1 MSARVIAAIRLH
13 RRLFSIFLLQ
23 GIVNDPRNTDNA
35 WIETVAVNYHDNSS
49 GNTFQKVALRA
60 GDEVTAAR
68 WVQVHKGLELYA
80 SHKEILEKVPL
91 GRLTVMHAHVL
102 TRMCVVSHA
111 GCCASQRVLC

>member
-1 MSARVIAAIRLH
+1 MFVL
-13 RRLFSIFLLQ
+13 LFLLQ

-35 WIETVAVNYHDNSS
+35 WIETVAVNYHDSSS

-80 SHKEILEKVPL
+80 SHKEILEKVLL
-91 GRLTVMHAHVL
+91 GRLTVTACPRTHSCL
-102 TRMCVVSHA
+102 CVVSRA